1 MKTQEEKTIK
11 NENASWLQY
20 FPIMFYTV
28 VMGLCGLALAYE
40 RLNLI
45 FDISG
50 AVFEILRAA
59 ASLAYALICVFYAAK
74 LIKHPQACKVELF
87 HPVQV
92 NFFAAFS
99 IGTLLVATLWRDF
112 APVYD
117 ALFCAGVA
125 FQTFITLHAM
135 SFWIR
140 SDVEPQHASP
150 AWFLPIVGNLFV
162 PLAAPATS
170 EFAWYYFSV
179 GIFFWPVILAI
190 LLYRLV
196 FCALMPPKFIPTLFI
211 TVAPPAMAFLGY
223 TKLTGGFDAA
233 AKIML
238 YVTLFFVLFIM
249 YMFKSFLGI
258 KFSLS
263 WWAFTFPTAAAS
275 VAFLRAFE
283 LCGIKFF
290 LFAGAAGFAA
300 LCVLVGTACFY
311 TVKAIFSGEIFT
323 AQK

>member
-1 MKTQEEKTIK
+1 MKTQDEKP
-11 NENASWLQY
+11 SWLQH
-20 FPIMFYTV
+20 FPIMFYAV

-40 RLNLI
+40 RLNLL

-74 LIKHPQACKVELF
+74 LIKHPQACKTELF

-117 ALFCAGVA
+117 VLFCAGVA

-223 TKLTGGFDAA
+223 TKLTGGFDEA

-238 YVTLFFVLFIM
+238 YVTLFFVLFII

-300 LCVLVGTACFY
+300 LCVLVGIACFY

>member
-11 NENASWLQY
+11 NENASRLQY
-20 FPIMFYTV
+20 FPIMFYAV
-28 VMGLCGLALAYE
+28 VMGLCGLTLAYE
-40 RLNLI
+40 RLNLL

-74 LIKHPQACKVELF
+74 LIKHPQACKAELF

-99 IGTLLVATLWRDF
+99 IGTLLVATLWRGF
-112 APVYD
+112 SPVYD

-150 AWFLPIVGNLFV
+150 AWF
-162 PLAAPATS
+162 TS

-190 LLYRLV
+190 LLYRLI

-238 YVTLFFVLFIM
+238 YVTLFFVLLII